1 MQKVLFLFGELN
13 DDDIDWL
20 ITTGEIAKIPPG
32 TVLITENEPL
42 ANLYILLE
50 GAVSVSI
57 EVMDTIKEIAV
68 LSSGE
73 VFGELSFMDHRLPT
87 ASVETLEDCLVLSI
101 AREQISERL
110 NQDVG
115 FAARFN
121 RAIAIFL
128 ASRLRN
134 MVRFLGQDKDF
145 VFNQS
150 IASDEIPEVAL
161 AHFDV
166 AITRFDWLLRR
177 VKSQTA
183 LESLV

>member
-20 ITTGEIAKIPPG
+20 ITAGHIAKIPPG

-42 ANLYILLE
+42 ENLYLLLE
-50 GAVSVSI
+50 GSVSVSI
-57 EVMDTIKEIAV
+57 EVMEMVKEIAV
-68 LSSGE
+68 LTSGE

-87 ASVETLEDCLVLSI
+87 ASVETLEDCLVVSI
-101 AREQISERL
+101 SREKILDRL

-115 FAARFN
+115 FSARFN
-121 RAIAIFL
+121 RAIATFL

-134 MVRFLGQDKDF
+134 TVKFLGQDKDF

-150 IASDEIPEVAL
+150 ISSDDIPEMAME
-161 AHFDV
+161 HFDV

-177 VKSQTA
+177 VKSQTEEGSFA
-183 LESLV
+183 